1 MIHESPAPPPTLR
14 VMPYVSPVYS
24 STHARTR
31 TYMGD
36 RSTRARPQSPGT
48 VLFFLTRDGWVAG
61 MLARTDG
68 AALRVAIM
76 PLPTGTS
83 NNYARDLGA
92 CLAPAAL
99 EYGTFL
105 AVRTADPSWA
115 MAVAKSGN

>member
-1 MIHESPAPPPTLR
+1 
-14 VMPYVSPVYS
+14 
-24 STHARTR
+24 
-31 TYMGD
+31 
-36 RSTRARPQSPGT
+36 
-48 VLFFLTRDGWVAG
+48 

-68 AALRVAIM
+68 AALRVAII